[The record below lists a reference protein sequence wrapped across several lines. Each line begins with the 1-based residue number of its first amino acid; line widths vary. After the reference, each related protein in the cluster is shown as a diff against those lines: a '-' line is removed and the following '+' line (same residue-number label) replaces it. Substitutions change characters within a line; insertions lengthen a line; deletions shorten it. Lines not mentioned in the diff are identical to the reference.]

1 MEIIVIWYKNRVE
14 CLDWSA
20 YENKS
25 YFSDLG
31 YKTSTDYSPNW
42 LSLFNLIFKLNSIK
56 LKDT

>member
-42 LSLFNLIFKLNSIK
+42 LRLFYLIFKLALN
-56 LKDT
+56 